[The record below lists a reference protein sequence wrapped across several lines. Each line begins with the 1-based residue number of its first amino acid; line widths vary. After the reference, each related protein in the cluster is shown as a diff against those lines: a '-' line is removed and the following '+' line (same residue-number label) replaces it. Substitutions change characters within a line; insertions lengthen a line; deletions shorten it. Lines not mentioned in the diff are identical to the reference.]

1 MVKFFK
7 AMFFV
12 LASAIMALCLVL
24 IPVSSGNVSVSY
36 ITVLGI
42 YLGLDIAGMIT
53 KTANMN
59 KGEYKSLNVHK
70 YVISSVCLVVNIII
84 ATFVKGKTD
93 VSVALT
99 SFISAAM
106 IIIGCIIG
114 GLEGNKIATNFG
126 KEENKE

>member
-7 AMFFV
+7 ALFFV
-12 LASAIMALCLVL
+12 LASAIMALCLIL
-24 IPVSSGNVSVSY
+24 IPASSGSVSVSY
-36 ITVLGI
+36 IAVLGI

-70 YVISSVCLVVNIII
+70 YVIASVCLVSNIVISI
-84 ATFVKGKTD
+84 FVKEKAD
-93 VSVALT
+93 ISVALT
-99 SFISAAM
+99 SFISAAL

-126 KEENKE
+126 KEEAEG